1 MCPAS
6 VATDQSSVVCAKAPM
21 WCVGRQ
27 PHKLCV
33 THMKQRL
40 VIAGLHVDLRLCLDA
55 IVNDDIQP

>member
-1 MCPAS
+1 
-6 VATDQSSVVCAKAPM
+6 M

-40 VIAGLHVDLRLCLDA
+40 VIAGLHVDPRLCLDA